1 MRRLILNTL
10 RNLGIIKNRDIQP
23 YNEVPR
29 DRFLKAIRHPWVRRK
44 LMYVSMEQDEEGSH
58 YHGILNTLSNDCV
71 GPSPLLIGG
80 ASDPDV
86 NTNIED
92 KWVQF
97 CQETGLGASIRL
109 LRREAARTGVG
120 IGIPFAMVNTEH
132 EVKLG
137 LRVIS
142 ADKLQN
148 PVGKGALERVWEG
161 IEYSENW
168 EPIRIYLDTGEEYD
182 VRDIILWWKNKY
194 ANMICGIPECS
205 PALCIFP
212 SVKRYL
218 DSIIRSAEFRSAIPM
233 AIKLDPTVWGKED
246 AEGMPTG
253 KWEYEPGMVPTLPP
267 GATLEGLSYSGT
279 TAEDAEAL
287 DAMVG
292 AAARC
297 INMPVNLATGNS
309 RQYNM
314 ASSQVDFGPWKNTI
328 NIDRE
333 DFAPVVHRMVKL
345 WFTAGALTKNYFQDK
360 TLRFVKEE
368 GLTYTLS
375 YSQVFNHPDPQK
387 ISNSTATDLQTG
399 ATTLVRYYTERGRN
413 PRREIQR
420 EADLLGIEY
429 IDMCKILT
437 LGRVSAASSLMQV
450 EPEDDPLDDTEDDP
464 TEQDTTQNSSKRKKR
479 S

>member
-1 MRRLILNTL
+1 MRRLIKNTL
-10 RNLGIIKNRDIQP
+10 KNLGLIKNRELQP
-23 YNEVPR
+23 FNQVPK
-29 DRFLKAIRHPWVRRK
+29 DRFLKAIKHPWVRRK

-58 YHGILNTLSNDCV
+58 YHGILNTLANDCV

-80 ASDPDV
+80 ASNPDV

-109 LRREAARTGVG
+109 LRRAAARTGIG
-120 IGIPFAMVNTEH
+120 IGIPYKKVNTEH
-132 EVKLG
+132 EVQLG
-137 LRVIS
+137 LRVVS
-142 ADKLQN
+142 AEKLQN
-148 PVGKGALERVWEG
+148 PPGSGALDRIWDG
-161 IEYSENW
+161 IEYSPNW
-168 EPIRIYLDTGEEYD
+168 EPVRVYLDTGEEYD
-182 VRDIILWWKNKY
+182 VRDIILWWKNKFEDQ
-194 ANMICGIPECS
+194 ICGIPECS

-218 DSIIRSAEFRSAIPM
+218 ESIIRSAEFRSAIPM
-233 AIKLDPTVWGKED
+233 AIKLDPTVYGREE
-246 AEGMPTG
+246 AEGLPTG
-253 KWEYEPGMVPTLPP
+253 KFEYEPGMIPTLPP
-267 GATLEGLSYSGT
+267 GTSLEGLSYSGT

-345 WFTAGALTKNYFQDK
+345 WYKAGELTKNYFDDI
-360 TLRFVKEE
+360 TLRFIEEE
-368 GLTYTLS
+368 GLNYTLS

-399 ATTLVRYYTERGRN
+399 ALTLVRYYTERGRN

-420 EADLLGIEY
+420 EADLLGVEY
-429 IDMCKILT
+429 SDMCKILL
-437 LGRVSAASSLMQV
+437 LGRTSAASSLVQS
-450 EPEDDPLDDTEDDP
+450 EETEEETD
-464 TEQDTTQNSSKRKKR
+464 EQDVEEPASDTGNEE
-479 S
+479 